1 MKFVVLAILTLFL
14 IPWTSSS
21 KLRAVD
27 KKGDKKVVKGKKSS
41 ILVIPVLFWIGIA
54 IYEYFWLIDDRV
66 DSILTHYSVAV
77 AILIGLVL
85 FSQDQIGKLEGTL
98 KDF

>member
-14 IPWTSSS
+14 IPWTRSSS

-54 IYEYFWLIDDRV
+54 IYEYFWLIDD
-66 DSILTHYSVAV
+66 
-77 AILIGLVL
+77 
-85 FSQDQIGKLEGTL
+85 Q
-98 KDF
+98 

>member
-1 MKFVVLAILTLFL
+1 MKFLILAILTLFL
-14 IPWTSSS
+14 IPWTRRSGS

-27 KKGDKKVVKGKKSS
+27 KKGDEKVVKGKKSS

-54 IYEYFWLIDDRV
+54 IYEYFWLIDDRA

-85 FSQDQIGKLEGTL
+85 FSQDQ
-98 KDF
+98 

>member
-14 IPWTSSS
+14 IPCTRSSS

-41 ILVIPVLFWIGIA
+41 
-54 IYEYFWLIDDRV
+54 
-66 DSILTHYSVAV
+66 
-77 AILIGLVL
+77 
-85 FSQDQIGKLEGTL
+85 
-98 KDF
+98 